1 MNPLVSYIVPVYNA
15 EKFLHRTLNAIAGQT
30 YKNIEVILV
39 DDGSP
44 DSSGEICDDFCKKD
58 SRFKCIHIKNG
69 GVSNARNTG
78 LQNAGGDYIMF
89 CDSDDLPHADIVQTL
104 VEKSNGAD
112 ITLCGFNKIC
122 GDKTQSETFSEEKLY
137 TSKDEIIKNLVM
149 PMCVWGYTPGGKK
162 LPSVYGSTWRGLYAK
177 HLFDNA
183 KFDTGINHGEDLLIN
198 LSLFTSAK
206 KIKLVTGAYYDYTE
220 NPASITHSGYEKRWQ
235 EFLLLWK
242 KAGEFLKPIVSDSD
256 SEWLDFQLSRYA
268 VSAIIEDICSRN
280 VSSKEKTD
288 AVKKILSTPE
298 LKQSIHTVPNG
309 LSKKDTLLLKTL
321 KPAFAKEVYM
331 YYQRV
336 YDNFYKKKV

>member
-104 VEKSNGAD
+104 VEKSDGAD

-149 PMCVWGYTPGGKK
+149 PMCVWGYAPDGKK
-162 LPSVYGSTWRGLYAK
+162 LPSVYGSTCRGLYAK

-198 LSLFTSAK
+198 LSLFTSAE
-206 KIKLVTGAYYDYTE
+206 KIKLVTGAYYDYIE
-220 NPASITHSGYEKRWQ
+220 NPASITHTDFEKRLNI
-235 EFLLLWK
+235 FYVLWK
-242 KAGEFLKPIVSDSD
+242 KTGAFLRPIVSDND
-256 SEWLDFQLSRYA
+256 NAWLDFQLSRY
-268 VSAIIEDICSRN
+268 VLSVIIEDICAQN
-280 VSSKEKTD
+280 CSSKEKTEKI
-288 AVKKILSTPE
+288 KKILSIPE
-298 LKQSIHTVPNG
+298 LKNAAQNIPSGI
-309 LSKKDTLLLKTL
+309 SKKDVLLLKML
-321 KPAFAKEVYM
+321 KPAFAKEVLLYC
-331 YYQRV
+331 QRIC
-336 YDNFYKKKV
+336 NANM